1 MSASQIMRWG
11 VLSAVVGGAL
21 LVVAVLWSL
30 IVEVPGGGPETFSE
44 AALTSSYAITTG
56 MSLLAAVLILFGLV
70 GLNLRQ
76 SETAGALGRVGF
88 LVAFLGTAL
97 VVGTV
102 WTEFFV
108 VPSLAAGAPEL
119 LDAEEIPGLLNVG
132 FLVSYSL
139 LSLGWALFG
148 VGALRAGIYPRWVPI
163 VLIVA
168 ALIGLLPFSG
178 AAAPFVFGVA
188 VALLGFFS
196 LAGAGTSV
204 EETSRVR

>member
-1 MSASQIMRWG
+1 MPASEIMRWG
-11 VLSAVVGGAL
+11 TLSAVVGGAL
-21 LVVAVLWSL
+21 LVVAVLYSL
-30 IVEVPGGGPETFSE
+30 IVVVGGGSEVFSE
-44 AALTSSYAITTG
+44 TVLTPSYAITTG

-76 SETAGALGRVGF
+76 SEAAGALVRVGF

-108 VPSLAAGAPEL
+108 APSLAVEAPEF
-119 LDAEEIPGLLNVG
+119 LDTEEIPGLLNVG
-132 FLVSYSL
+132 FALSYSL

-148 VGALRAGIYPRWVPI
+148 VAALRAQIYPRWVPI
-163 VLIVA
+163 LLIIA
-168 ALIGLLPFSG
+168 ALIGLVPFSG
-178 AAAPFVFGVA
+178 AAAPLALGIA

-196 LAGAGTSV
+196 LRPGAGMSAG
-204 EETSRVR
+204 ESSRVR

>member
-1 MSASQIMRWG
+1 MPASEIMRWG
-11 VLSAVVGGAL
+11 ALSAVVGGAL
-21 LVVAVLWSL
+21 LVVAVLYSL
-30 IVEVPGGGPETFSE
+30 IVEVGGGSEVFSE
-44 AALTSSYAITTG
+44 TVLTPSYAITTG

-76 SETAGALGRVGF
+76 SEAAGALGRVGF
-88 LVAFLGTAL
+88 LVAFLGTTL

-108 VPSLAAGAPEL
+108 VPSLAAEAPEF

-132 FLVSYSL
+132 FIASYIL

-148 VGALRAGIYPRWVPI
+148 VAALRAGIYPRWVPI
-163 VLIVA
+163 VLIIA
-168 ALIGLLPFSG
+168 ALIGLVPFSG
-178 AAAPFVFGVA
+178 GAAPLALGIA

-196 LAGAGTSV
+196 LTGAGVSAG
-204 EETSRVR
+204 ESSRVR